1 MKKAVRIYIVI
12 LTAII
17 ISGCSNGPKAF
28 VSINDV
34 KTIEEL
40 VRFADVIIS
49 VDYIETEEIIAMENG
64 ENTGK
69 GSTADDTACYA
80 FCRYRVKEV
89 LKGDEKAI
97 GETLRTRE
105 FLGFGEEADTESLAE
120 TMTRLGERRGDPTD
134 ISNPN
139 IHDLRND
146 YNEIEGLLLFGKKS
160 EEGDYYALDIP
171 RKCIQ
176 YIHWDRGYLKPFT
189 TLTGQTAAM
198 TIDDMRTYIKSI
210 K

>member
-1 MKKAVRIYIVI
+1 MNKAVKFYIVI
-12 LTAII
+12 LVLII
-17 ISGCSNGPKAF
+17 VSGCGKEPNTSA
-28 VSINDV
+28 SIHEV
-34 KTIEEL
+34 KSIEEL
-40 VRFADVIIS
+40 IRFADVIVT
-49 VDYIETEEIIAMENG
+49 VDYIETEDIIGMGNG
-64 ENTGK
+64 EISVNGITF
-69 GSTADDTACYA
+69 DDTAYYA
-80 FCRYRVKEV
+80 ICRYRVKEV

-120 TMTRLGERRGDPTD
+120 TMTKLGERRGDPTD

-189 TLTGQTAAM
+189 TLTGQSATM
-198 TIDDMRTYIKSI
+198 TIDDMRTYIKSV